1 MAAGSMSVSLK
12 NYAKLCKDLKAMNKD
27 AAKAI
32 QRTVSDFKS
41 RAPGWVSQAVTEEYT
56 IKKAEVKDA
65 MTGAKKAGSIKV
77 EGELIDNV
85 QLVYKGR
92 MLTPVHFKMSPT
104 KPSTVRQ
111 EARAIPGEGT
121 TSESDVVMARPLKAK
136 PISVEIH
143 KGQKKTLSG
152 NYSAPP
158 FLATNGGGGY
168 IPFQR
173 RSESRTDIVSIKST
187 SVPQM
192 IEHEKVAASIQEKI
206 DEGMKARLEHHAAQ
220 ALKKK

>member
-12 NYAKLCKDLKAMNKD
+12 NYAKLCKDLKTMNKD

-32 QRTVSDFKS
+32 QRTTSDFKS

-65 MTGAKKAGSIKV
+65 MTGARKAGSIKV
-77 EGELIDNV
+77 EGELVDNI
-85 QLVYKGR
+85 QLVFEGR
-92 MLTPVHFKMSPT
+92 MLTPVHFKMSPS

-111 EARAIPGEGT
+111 QSRAIPGEGT

-136 PISVEIH
+136 PITVEIH

-152 NYSAPP
+152 KYSAPP

-192 IEHEKVAASIQEKI
+192 ITNEKVAESIQQKI
-206 DEGMKARLEHHAAQ
+206 NEGLQSRLEHNVAQ
-220 ALKKK
+220 AMKKK